1 MVTLRTSV
9 HADSAKPTKP
19 VNGGNHMSGTDS
31 MVTLQERLVNLINQ
45 LNMPVLET
53 SLVISRWTKRLLR
66 QLQEH
71 SDNIPEN
78 LLHPWPLDVTPVESD
93 SNFDIEKALSLV
105 DSDRM
110 DILDTL
116 IRVTLEEEQ
125 MLVSDALG
133 VIRSWEHLVRSQL
146 SQAAGPG
153 QLFSP
158 TDIPEDF

>member
-1 MVTLRTSV
+1 
-9 HADSAKPTKP
+9 
-19 VNGGNHMSGTDS
+19 MSGSDS

-45 LNMPVLET
+45 LSMPVLET
-53 SLVISRWTKRLLR
+53 SLVISRWTNRLLK

-71 SDNIPEN
+71 STN
-78 LLHPWPLDVTPVESD
+78 LPGNLANAWPLDVQSVESD
-93 SNFDIEKALSLV
+93 ASFDLEKALSLV
-105 DSDRM
+105 DRDRM

-116 IRVTLEEEQ
+116 IRVTLEEEE

-133 VIRSWEHLVRSQL
+133 VMRSWEHLVRSQL

-158 TDIPEDF
+158 TEIPEDF

>member
-1 MVTLRTSV
+1 MESLRQSV
-9 HADSAKPTKP
+9 LTKYQ
-19 VNGGNHMSGTDS
+19 VNIRGIYMSGADS

-45 LNMPVLET
+45 LNIPILET
-53 SLVISRWTKRLLR
+53 SLVISRWANRLLS

-71 SDNIPEN
+71 TTELPSN
-78 LLHPWPLDVTPVESD
+78 LSEPWPLESEPVESKA
-93 SNFDIEKALSLV
+93 SFDLEKALSLV
-105 DSDRM
+105 DRDRM

-133 VIRSWEHLVRSQL
+133 VMRSWEHLVRNQL

-158 TDIPEDF
+158 THIPDDF

>member
-1 MVTLRTSV
+1 MGPLWTSV
-9 HADSAKPTKP
+9 HSKSEI
-19 VNGGNHMSGTDS
+19 VLGGNHMSGADS
-31 MVTLQERLVNLINQ
+31 MVTLQERLVNLVNQ
-45 LNMPVLET
+45 LNMPILET
-53 SLVISRWTKRLLR
+53 SMVISRWTKRLLL

-71 SDNIPEN
+71 TSELPKN
-78 LLHPWPLDVTPVESD
+78 LSEPWPLDSNPIESQAD
-93 SNFDIEKALSLV
+93 FDLNKALSLV
-105 DSDRM
+105 DRDRM

-133 VIRSWEHLVRSQL
+133 VMRSWEHLARNQL

-158 TDIPEDF
+158 TQIPEDF

>member
-1 MVTLRTSV
+1 
-9 HADSAKPTKP
+9 
-19 VNGGNHMSGTDS
+19 MSGSDS

-45 LNMPVLET
+45 LSMPVLET
-53 SLVISRWTKRLLR
+53 SLVVSRWTNRLLK

-71 SDNIPEN
+71 SGNLPEN
-78 LLHPWPLDVTPVESD
+78 LANAWPLDAQSVETEAT
-93 SNFDIEKALSLV
+93 FDLEKALALV
-105 DSDRM
+105 DRDRM

-116 IRVTLEEEQ
+116 IRVTLEEEK

-133 VIRSWEHLVRSQL
+133 VMRSWEHLVRNQL

-158 TDIPEDF
+158 TEIPEDF

>member
-1 MVTLRTSV
+1 
-9 HADSAKPTKP
+9 
-19 VNGGNHMSGTDS
+19 MSGTDS

-53 SLVISRWTKRLLR
+53 SLVISRWTNRLLK
-66 QLQEH
+66 QLQDH
-71 SDNIPEN
+71 SQNIPTN
-78 LLHPWPLDVTPVESD
+78 LSTPWPLDVEPVESESTFELD
-93 SNFDIEKALSLV
+93 KALSLV
-105 DSDRM
+105 DRDRM

-133 VIRSWEHLVRSQL
+133 VMRAWEHLVRGQL

-158 TDIPEDF
+158 TDIPDDF